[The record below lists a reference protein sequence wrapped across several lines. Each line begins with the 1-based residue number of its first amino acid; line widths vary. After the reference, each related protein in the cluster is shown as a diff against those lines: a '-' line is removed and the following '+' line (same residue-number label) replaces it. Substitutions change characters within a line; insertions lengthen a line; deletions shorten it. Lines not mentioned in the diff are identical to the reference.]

1 MADILSGS
9 QKEEK
14 DNAAMNLSNV
24 INSLEITVP
33 EKQKVEIEK
42 DEKSD
47 PNSID
52 VIEMNVLFEMKS
64 YIYQKV
70 LGPELQ
76 ENESLKREQKKAL
89 MNNIFKILKW
99 QFIFTY
105 VFVTVLLAAVLLSA
119 FLKIEAST
127 ISTIIKFIQFY
138 ITSIVVELISI
149 LFFIVKSVFD
159 KSIVELFRNFDR
171 EKK

>member
-105 VFVTVLLAAVLLSA
+105 VFVTVLLAAVLFSA

-159 KSIVELFRNFDR
+159 RSIVELFRNFDR

>member
-105 VFVTVLLAAVLLSA
+105 VFVTVLLAAVLFSA
-119 FLKIEAST
+119 FLKIEAS
-127 ISTIIKFIQFY
+127 IVAQLSRQKSKIFIM
-138 ITSIVVELISI
+138 
-149 LFFIVKSVFD
+149 
-159 KSIVELFRNFDR
+159 N
-171 EKK
+171 

>member
-52 VIEMNVLFEMKS
+52 VIEMKVLFEMKS

-105 VFVTVLLAAVLLSA
+105 VFVTVLLAAVLFSA

>member
-105 VFVTVLLAAVLLSA
+105 VFVTVLLAAVLFSA

-159 KSIVELFRNFDR
+159 KSIVELFSNFDR

>member
-89 MNNIFKILKW
+89 MNNSFGCGFVFGLFK
-99 QFIFTY
+99 
-105 VFVTVLLAAVLLSA
+105 
-119 FLKIEAST
+119 
-127 ISTIIKFIQFY
+127 
-138 ITSIVVELISI
+138 
-149 LFFIVKSVFD
+149 
-159 KSIVELFRNFDR
+159 DR
-171 EKK
+171 GEHN

>member
-105 VFVTVLLAAVLLSA
+105 VFVTVLLAAVLFSA

>member
-1 MADILSGS
+1 
-9 QKEEK
+9 
-14 DNAAMNLSNV
+14 
-24 INSLEITVP
+24 
-33 EKQKVEIEK
+33 
-42 DEKSD
+42 
-47 PNSID
+47 
-52 VIEMNVLFEMKS
+52 MKS

-105 VFVTVLLAAVLLSA
+105 VFVTVLLAAVLFSA

>member
-89 MNNIFKILKW
+89 MNNIFKIVKW

-105 VFVTVLLAAVLLSA
+105 VFVTVLLAAVLFSA

>member
-89 MNNIFKILKW
+89 MNNIFKK
-99 QFIFTY
+99 FTY
-105 VFVTVLLAAVLLSA
+105 VFVTVLLAAVLFSA

>member
-1 MADILSGS
+1 MADILSGR

-105 VFVTVLLAAVLLSA
+105 VFVTVLLAAVLFSA

>member
-24 INSLEITVP
+24 INTLEITAP

-105 VFVTVLLAAVLLSA
+105 VFVTVLLAAVLFSA

>member
-105 VFVTVLLAAVLLSA
+105 VFVTVLLAAVLFSA

-127 ISTIIKFIQFY
+127 ISTIINFIQFY

>member
-105 VFVTVLLAAVLLSA
+105 VFVTVLLAAVLFSA

-138 ITSIVVELISI
+138 ITSYCC
-149 LFFIVKSVFD
+149 
-159 KSIVELFRNFDR
+159 
-171 EKK
+171 